1 MKLACRM
8 PSDEQFEGY
17 HMDQLVLLLTEVYGL
32 VSGPA
37 WWRRSLLEIL
47 VKELGYRVN
56 VFD

>member
-1 MKLACRM
+1 M